1 MRWRQLRTADARRL
15 QEQEIPETKAE
26 CEEEKVKKKK
36 SKKSKKEKSSDEEME
51 AVADSG
57 CEEVSDVKVKKTK
70 KSKKEKTK
78 PDDESNV
85 ESHSKKDISVPT
97 SAHESTETAF
107 QEIDSDENAKKKKKK
122 SKKNKTPDDEEQV
135 VPEVEDQVLLK
146 NYREAPGVL
155 KGSNIL
161 AIPGYGAS
169 K

>member
-1 MRWRQLRTADARRL
+1 MG
-15 QEQEIPETKAE
+15 
-26 CEEEKVKKKK
+26 KVKKKK

-51 AVADSG
+51 VVEDSG

-85 ESHSKKDISVPT
+85 ESHSKKDITVPS
-97 SAHESTETAF
+97 SAHESTETAC
-107 QEIDSDENAKKKKKK
+107 QEMNSDENAKKKK
-122 SKKNKTPDDEEQV
+122 KTPDDEEQV

>member
-1 MRWRQLRTADARRL
+1 MRPSYRIVSYR
-15 QEQEIPETKAE
+15 I
-26 CEEEKVKKKK
+26 EKKTLISYRYRIE
-36 SKKSKKEKSSDEEME
+36 SKKSLSLL
-51 AVADSG
+51 SG
-57 CEEVSDVKVKKTK
+57 
-70 KSKKEKTK
+70 
-78 PDDESNV
+78 
-85 ESHSKKDISVPT
+85 
-97 SAHESTETAF
+97 
-107 QEIDSDENAKKKKKK
+107 QEIGSDENAKKKKKK

>member
-1 MRWRQLRTADARRL
+1 M
-15 QEQEIPETKAE
+15 ET
-26 CEEEKVKKKK
+26 
-36 SKKSKKEKSSDEEME
+36 
-51 AVADSG
+51 VADSG
-57 CEEVSDVKVKKTK
+57 CEEVSDVKVKETK
-70 KSKKEKTK
+70 RARKEKTK
-78 PDDESNV
+78 PNDESNV

-97 SAHESTETAF
+97 LAHESTETAC
-107 QEIDSDENAKKKKKK
+107 QEINSDENAKKKKKK

-135 VPEVEDQVLLK
+135 VPEVEDQVLSK

>member
-15 QEQEIPETKAE
+15 QEQEVPEIKAE

-36 SKKSKKEKSSDEEME
+36 SKKSKKEKTSDEEME

-57 CEEVSDVKVKKTK
+57 CEEVSDIKEKKT
-70 KSKKEKTK
+70 
-78 PDDESNV
+78 
-85 ESHSKKDISVPT
+85 
-97 SAHESTETAF
+97 
-107 QEIDSDENAKKKKKK
+107 
-122 SKKNKTPDDEEQV
+122 KKNKTPDDEEQV

-155 KGSNIL
+155 RGSNIL

>member
-1 MRWRQLRTADARRL
+1 M
-15 QEQEIPETKAE
+15 
-26 CEEEKVKKKK
+26 
-36 SKKSKKEKSSDEEME
+36 
-51 AVADSG
+51 G
-57 CEEVSDVKVKKTK
+57 VKKTK

-85 ESHSKKDISVPT
+85 ESHSKKDISAPT
-97 SAHESTETAF
+97 SAHESTETAC
-107 QEIDSDENAKKKKKK
+107 QEINSGENAKKKKKK

-161 AIPGYGAS
+161 AIPDYGAS

>member
-1 MRWRQLRTADARRL
+1 MG
-15 QEQEIPETKAE
+15 

-36 SKKSKKEKSSDEEME
+36 SKKSKKEKSSDEQME
-51 AVADSG
+51 VVADSG
-57 CEEVSDVKVKKTK
+57 CEEMSDVKVKKTK

-85 ESHSKKDISVPT
+85 ESHSKKDISVST
-97 SAHESTETAF
+97 SAHESTETAC
-107 QEIDSDENAKKKKKK
+107 QEMNSGENAKKKKKK
-122 SKKNKTPDDEEQV
+122 SKKNKSADDEEQV

-161 AIPGYGAS
+161 ATPGYGAS
-169 K
+169 KLC

>member
-1 MRWRQLRTADARRL
+1 MG
-15 QEQEIPETKAE
+15 E
-26 CEEEKVKKKK
+26 
-36 SKKSKKEKSSDEEME
+36 EKSSDEEME

-78 PDDESNV
+78 PDDEPKV
-85 ESHSKKDISVPT
+85 ESHSRKDISVPT
-97 SAHESTETAF
+97 PAHGSTETAC
-107 QEIDSDENAKKKKKK
+107 QEVDSGENAKKKKKK

-146 NYREAPGVL
+146 NYCEAPGVL
-155 KGSNIL
+155 KGSNML

>member
-15 QEQEIPETKAE
+15 QEQEVPETKAE

-51 AVADSG
+51 TVADSG
-57 CEEVSDVKVKKTK
+57 CEEVSDVKVKETK

-97 SAHESTETAF
+97 SAHESTETAG
-107 QEIDSDENAKKKKKK
+107 QEINSGENAKKKKKEIK
-122 SKKNKTPDDEEQV
+122 EKQN
-135 VPEVEDQVLLK
+135 
-146 NYREAPGVL
+146 A
-155 KGSNIL
+155 
-161 AIPGYGAS
+161 
-169 K
+169 